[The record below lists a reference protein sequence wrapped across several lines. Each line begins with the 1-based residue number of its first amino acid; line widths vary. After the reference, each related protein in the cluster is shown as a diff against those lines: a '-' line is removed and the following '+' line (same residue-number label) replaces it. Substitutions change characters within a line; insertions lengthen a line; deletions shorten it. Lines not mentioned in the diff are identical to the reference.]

1 MIFDSSSLNNFLLII
16 AAWGGAFLAALW
28 LSLLVW
34 TYRDIRSRAKDLLVR
49 ILAVLVVAVLFL
61 PGLVVYLILRPPQTM
76 EEEYQHMLE
85 EEALLQAIEERSACP
100 GCGRHTAEDWIVCPN
115 CHTKLMKNCHACDRP
130 MKLPWS
136 LCPYCGTPEP
146 GKRRE
151 DISVKEAV
159 QSVEIKELDELD
171 ELDDLDDET
180 LISEL

>member
-1 MIFDSSSLNNFLLII
+1 
-16 AAWGGAFLAALW
+16 
-28 LSLLVW
+28 
-34 TYRDIRSRAKDLLVR
+34 
-49 ILAVLVVAVLFL
+49 
-61 PGLVVYLILRPPQTM
+61 
-76 EEEYQHMLE
+76 
-85 EEALLQAIEERSACP
+85 
-100 GCGRHTAEDWIVCPN
+100 
-115 CHTKLMKNCHACDRP
+115 

-171 ELDDLDDET
+171 KLNDLDDEV